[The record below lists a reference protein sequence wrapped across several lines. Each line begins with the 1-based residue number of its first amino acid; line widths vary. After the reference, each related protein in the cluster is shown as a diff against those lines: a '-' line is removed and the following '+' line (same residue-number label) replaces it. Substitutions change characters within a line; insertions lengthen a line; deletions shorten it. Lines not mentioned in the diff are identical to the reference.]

1 MRSLRPFALEEYFS
15 RWEFTAR
22 YNVGGSDMQSMPLA
36 ELLSLASDEQREAW
50 DRLSLGYTET
60 WGAPLLRETIAAR
73 YEGLGPENVLCF
85 AGAEEGIFCA
95 MHALLAPGDHAVVCV
110 PNYQSSES
118 LPLSICEVSGL
129 PLRSENH
136 WQPDLDEL
144 KALLRPNTRVVS
156 VNFPN
161 NPTGALLSRAC
172 FEELV
177 AICRER
183 GIHLFSDEVY
193 RGLEHDPGRRLP
205 QAAACYERGV
215 SLNVMS
221 KAYGLAGLRI
231 GWIASQDT
239 ALLQSMERFKHYLS
253 ICNSAP
259 SEYLACIAL
268 TASETILER
277 NRGLLAANLEL
288 LQAFMARHAEQFDW
302 YTPEAGCIAFPRHL
316 GAEGADAMCDQLVR
330 QCGVLLIPGSKF
342 QSRVGAVD
350 PNRFRVGF
358 GRGFFPEALEVWERS
373 LT

>member
-1 MRSLRPFALEEYFS
+1 MRTLRPFVLEEYFS
-15 RWEFTAR
+15 EWEFTAR

-36 ELLSLASDEQREAW
+36 QLLSLASDEQREAW

-60 WGAPLLRETIAAR
+60 WGAPLLRAVIAAG
-73 YEGLGPENVLCF
+73 YAGLGPEHVLCF

-129 PLRSENH
+129 PLRPEHN

-144 KALLRPNTRVVS
+144 KALLRPNTRVVAI
-156 VNFPN
+156 NFPN
-161 NPTGALLSRAC
+161 NPTGGLIPRAC
-172 FEELV
+172 FQELID
-177 AICRER
+177 ICRER

-193 RGLEHDPGRRLP
+193 RGLEHGPAQRLP
-205 QAAACYERGV
+205 QAAADYERGI

-231 GWIASQDT
+231 GWIASRDT
-239 ALLQSMERFKHYLS
+239 ALLQTMERFKHYLS

-259 SEYLACIAL
+259 SEYLAYIAL
-268 TASETILER
+268 SASNTILER
-277 NRGLLAANLEL
+277 NRGLLATNLAL
-288 LQAFMARHAEQFDW
+288 VQDFMARHPELFDW
-302 YTPEAGCIAFPRHL
+302 YAPQAGCIAFPRYL
-316 GAEGADAMCDQLVR
+316 GAEGAAAMCDRLVR
-330 QCGVLLIPGSKF
+330 QTGVLLIPGNKF
-342 QSRVGAVD
+342 QSRVGTVD
-350 PNRFRVGF
+350 PDRFRVGY
-358 GRGFFPEALEVWERS
+358 GRGFFAEALEVWEGS